1 MQLNVGTWW
10 CDLNGYVGLGALRLV
25 RHQLE
30 LVGHPAEL
38 GKRCITQ
45 PAAIEVQCS
54 KTPSSSRTTVWNRSR
69 HFKYYIASHEGF
81 GGARSV
87 IFFGRFSG
95 SRSSFFFSTSPL
107 AYNRFSCAEK
117 VSPKE
122 LAVDL
127 NLKRDQ
133 GTKSFGGLALF
144 MISSSLTKSNLSP
157 ILTFTSWWS
166 CWCATP
172 L

>member
-1 MQLNVGTWW
+1 
-10 CDLNGYVGLGALRLV
+10 
-25 RHQLE
+25 
-30 LVGHPAEL
+30 
-38 GKRCITQ
+38 
-45 PAAIEVQCS
+45 
-54 KTPSSSRTTVWNRSR
+54 
-69 HFKYYIASHEGF
+69 
-81 GGARSV
+81 V

-95 SRSSFFFSTSPL
+95 HGRAFSSALRHSH
-107 AYNRFSCAEK
+107 NRISCAEK

-133 GTKSFGGLALF
+133 GTKSFDGLALF
-144 MISSSLTKSNLSP
+144 MISSSLTKSNLSL